1 MLYLIEDR
9 DYLKIGYSKNLNER
23 LKAYELHNCYAKL
36 IDSKPGTPQDET
48 NIQELCKDYLYKGE
62 WFYNTP
68 KVKQVFQNYCNFS
81 LDEIHQYKSYI
92 VARALSILKY
102 WNTLDM
108 ILICYEYKKVLL
120 PKCFNTTKQKCD
132 FENKLKQLV
141 NENYNHCHI
150 ADWYYYSQN
159 QDCLI
164 ETFLKKHQIKYDYLI
179 LPGIYITRDMQLE
192 FLKKKISNIE
202 DEISEYKQILLENQ
216 ELKENK
222 YFKELAIEQQIA
234 IQNNIIATDS
244 KLDILNEEIDRLT
257 YFLKTANL

>member
-36 IDSKPGTPQDET
+36 IDSKPGTQQDET

-68 KVKQVFQNYCNFS
+68 KVKQIFQNYCNLNS
-81 LDEIHQYKSYI
+81 NEIYQYKSYVTI
-92 VARALSILKY
+92 KALSILKN
-102 WNTLDM
+102 WNTLDAS
-108 ILICYEYKKVLL
+108 LIYCKYNDISLLEY
-120 PKCFNTTKQKCD
+120 FDTTKQKRE
-132 FENKLKQLV
+132 FENKLSQLV
-141 NENYNHCHI
+141 NENYNNCQI
-150 ADWYYYSQN
+150 ANWYFYSQN
-159 QDCLI
+159 QNCLV
-164 ETFLKKHQIKYDYLI
+164 ETFLRNHQIKYDYLI

-192 FLKKKISNIE
+192 FLEKKISNIE
-202 DEISEYKQILLENQ
+202 EEISEYRQILLENK

-222 YFKELAIEQQIA
+222 YFKELAIEQQTA
-234 IQNNIIATDS
+234 IQNRIFDANI
-244 KLDILNEEIDRLT
+244 KLDMLNEQLDRLT